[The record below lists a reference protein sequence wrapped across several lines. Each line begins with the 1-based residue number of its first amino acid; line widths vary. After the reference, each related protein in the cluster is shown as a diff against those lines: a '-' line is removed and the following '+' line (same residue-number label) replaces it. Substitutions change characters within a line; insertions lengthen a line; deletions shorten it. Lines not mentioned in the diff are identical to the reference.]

1 MAIDLSGID
10 DVRFILDHHKAV
22 KLLRKQH
29 APLIIGFLWMAFKA
43 SHRHTYGSRELT
55 TLLAD
60 YLYAANEVEELYPRP
75 ARFYLEEWTGEGFLR
90 QFYEQQEEEA
100 TFELTPS
107 AERALLWISELDR
120 REFVGA
126 ESRLLQVFQM
136 LQDLVYGSSE
146 DKELRLTRLRR
157 QREEIDKQIQA
168 IEDGTLAPLDATAMR
183 ERYALI
189 EESATKLLSD
199 FRQIEENFRDLNAR
213 ARQEQITSQA
223 GRGEVLDEIFNAQD
237 AILET
242 DQGKTFHAFWA
253 FLMDQNKQEEID
265 EMMHQLIEVAEL
277 SIDRQRSV
285 VPRLKTMLVEAG
297 DRVNRTTDRLI
308 EQLRRFLS
316 SRVYLENKRASEV
329 IERIE
334 QMALRLRDNQP
345 KGREFTWIDGKPA
358 VHLPMD
364 RAPFQ
369 PSERVHILTDA
380 PDTGDP
386 SEVTADGLF
395 SQHYIG
401 RP

>member
-29 APLIIGFLWMAFKA
+29 APLIIGFLWMAFRG

-213 ARQEQITSQA
+213 ARQEQITNQA
-223 GRGEVLDEIFNAQD
+223 GRGARRNFQCA
-237 AILET
+237 
-242 DQGKTFHAFWA
+242 GCH
-253 FLMDQNKQEEID
+253 
-265 EMMHQLIEVAEL
+265 
-277 SIDRQRSV
+277 S
-285 VPRLKTMLVEAG
+285 G
-297 DRVNRTTDRLI
+297 DRPREDIPCILGLSDGSTQAGGNR
-308 EQLRRFLS
+308 
-316 SRVYLENKRASEV
+316 
-329 IERIE
+329 
-334 QMALRLRDNQP
+334 RD
-345 KGREFTWIDGKPA
+345 
-358 VHLPMD
+358 
-364 RAPFQ
+364 
-369 PSERVHILTDA
+369 DA
-380 PDTGDP
+380 P
-386 SEVTADGLF
+386 AHRNDGVI
-395 SQHYIG
+395 S
-401 RP
+401 R